1 MKQTILFYVNSSG
14 GLGFGAAA
22 RLNALTALTLQCD
35 VAVELSDSL
44 TGFPAR
50 RLKLQAGNW
59 IAPNLQPTQSF
70 FTKGALQ
77 TFLEWSLTEFQGSN
91 ISLVFSSHGFAGR
104 RIQNIGMKFSVRSVY
119 SWCWNHLAAPPQIL
133 QLPVLRRDADTSTGG
148 LYIGPIRDAISGAL
162 NGKSI
167 LQVVAFDACAMGTV
181 EVIDA
186 LHPFALTI
194 VGSVVDTVDMNW
206 ADWLRMINPAVAAL
220 TIASSLTDTYRK
232 QTPAIGEDP
241 ENRSLSVFDTAMG
254 ASLVSAVNDF
264 AAAFDK
270 LLTANQDYCRLL
282 LELKNAVSPGYGSRA
297 IVDIIGIA
305 LRMYPNE
312 SGLLTLSGDAES
324 LARNIA
330 IYGFSNFR
338 SSIAPNIILV
348 SSTRSLPDDYLDPQL
363 VPFSV
368 GSWGRLQA
376 HFFDKLI
383 SC

>member
-206 ADWLRMINPAVAAL
+206 GNNRGRTTDNFPLILDPARAPAIPRFQASRFSQEQRDRNSIRCWLETQSSCRKGAAL
-220 TIASSLTDTYRK
+220 TE
-232 QTPAIGEDP
+232 Q
-241 ENRSLSVFDTAMG
+241 
-254 ASLVSAVNDF
+254 
-264 AAAFDK
+264 
-270 LLTANQDYCRLL
+270 
-282 LELKNAVSPGYGSRA
+282 
-297 IVDIIGIA
+297 
-305 LRMYPNE
+305 
-312 SGLLTLSGDAES
+312 
-324 LARNIA
+324 
-330 IYGFSNFR
+330 
-338 SSIAPNIILV
+338 
-348 SSTRSLPDDYLDPQL
+348 
-363 VPFSV
+363 
-368 GSWGRLQA
+368 
-376 HFFDKLI
+376 
-383 SC
+383 